1 MLSGNDPHGCQ
12 EGATSP
18 EIMATSATQSISEQ
32 GPASITT
39 LLNRIAD
46 PDAKAAP
53 LPRAV
58 HPTLKRICAKAMEKD
73 PANRYQSASAM
84 LADLE
89 AMLADEIPPTVGP
102 DAPLQPLILWLR
114 RNALSVALGGL
125 VLVGLGA
132 LAAGAMQKASQL
144 SLQLKLA
151 EEKIQQ
157 VQRLLDEE
165 KARADRLAQELESA
179 RPK

>member
-1 MLSGNDPHGCQ
+1 
-12 EGATSP
+12 
-18 EIMATSATQSISEQ
+18 
-32 GPASITT
+32 
-39 LLNRIAD
+39 
-46 PDAKAAP
+46 
-53 LPRAV
+53 
-58 HPTLKRICAKAMEKD
+58 
-73 PANRYQSASAM
+73 
-84 LADLE
+84 
-89 AMLADEIPPTVGP
+89 
-102 DAPLQPLILWLR
+102 LQPLILWLR